1 MCGIDL
7 LGPALCRQMTSGI
20 SVDESRDFSLML
32 LVKPVREDVSSAE
45 QQNNIVLLTSTLTI
59 NGRLALGIV
68 PQVRSSYNP
77 I

>member
-1 MCGIDL
+1 M
-7 LGPALCRQMTSGI
+7 GPALCRQMTSGI

>member
-1 MCGIDL
+1 MWNRP
-7 LGPALCRQMTSGI
+7 LGPRAVPPDDVGI
-20 SVDESRDFSLML
+20 SVDESQDFSLML